1 MKKITA
7 RDIARSAGVSP
18 STVSRV
24 LNNSAHVDA
33 QTRQLI
39 LDAARRSG
47 FPVCRRGEDLT
58 VGVIGQFPNEHLGGY
73 FGLIL
78 GAVCAAISRR
88 GGHVELVSPEDVS
101 ILNERAVWGAVNLS
115 SNDGVTDFWC
125 SEYGLPLVNINL
137 HARPASGVGAVLMKD
152 DDPVREAVH
161 FLWKKGHRK
170 IAYFSCES
178 MRNEVGKPSRRWH
191 GYAEAM
197 HAHGV
202 ENPEAYTIFATY
214 DDMEPGF
221 RKLLDS
227 RFTAAVFPYEIANL
241 YLEPCLRKFGVKIPE
256 DLSIVQWEYPL
267 VSQIL
272 TPPRSTICHNHGKV
286 AEEAVSLLYD
296 MIRRKAPPREIFVP
310 STFLNRESISAPI
323 ASRSQTARMVCSSCA

>member
-24 LNNSAHVDA
+24 LNNSANVDA

-78 GAVCAAISRR
+78 GAVCGAVSRR
-88 GGHVELVSPEDVS
+88 GGHVELVSSHDVS
-101 ILNERAVWGAVNLS
+101 ILNERAVWGAVNLAA
-115 SNDGVTDFWC
+115 DDRVTDCWC
-125 SEYGLPLVNINL
+125 ENYTLPLVNVNL
-137 HARPASGVGAVLMKD
+137 HARLASNVGAVIMKD

-161 FLWKKGHRK
+161 LLWRKGHRK
-170 IAYFSCES
+170 IAYFTCEP
-178 MRNEVGKPSRRWH
+178 MRNEVEKPSRRWH
-191 GYAEAM
+191 GYAEVM

-202 ENPEAYTIFATY
+202 EHPEEDMVFTSVN
-214 DDMEPGF
+214 DMEPGF
-221 RKLLDS
+221 LDLLARKY
-227 RFTAAVFPYEIANL
+227 TAVVFPYEIANL
-241 YLEPCLRKFGVKIPE
+241 YLEPCLRKFRVRIPE

-272 TPPRSTICHNHGKV
+272 APPRSTICHNHRQV
-286 AEEAVSLLYD
+286 AEETVSLLYD
-296 MIRRKAPPREIFVP
+296 MIQRKASPREILVP
-310 STFLNRESISAPI
+310 STFLNRESIAAP
-323 ASRSQTARMVCSSCA
+323 AVRRGRRARAGE

>member
-24 LNNSAHVDA
+24 LNNSANVDP
-33 QTRQLI
+33 QTRQLV
-39 LDAARRSG
+39 LEAARSSG
-47 FPVCRRGEDLT
+47 FPVCRRGEDIT
-58 VGVIGQFPNEHLGGY
+58 VGVIGQFPHEHLGGY

-78 GAVCAAISRR
+78 GAVCEAVSRR
-88 GGHVELVSPEDVS
+88 GGHVELVPSEDVS
-101 ILNERAVWGAVNLS
+101 LLSDRAVWGAVNLS
-115 SNDGVTDFWC
+115 SDNRVTDFWC
-125 SEYGLPLVNINL
+125 AGYALPLVNVNL
-137 HARPASGVGAVLMKD
+137 HARPASGVGAVIMKD

-178 MRNEVGKPSRRWH
+178 MHGELEKPSRRWH

-202 ENPEAYTIFATY
+202 ANPEDYTIFASY
-214 DDMEPGF
+214 ADMEPGF
-221 RKLLDS
+221 RKLLDAGY
-227 RFTAAVFPYEIANL
+227 TAAVFPYEIANL
-241 YLEPCLRKFGVKIPE
+241 YLEPCLRKFRVKIPE
-256 DLSIVQWEYPL
+256 ELSIVQWEYPL

-272 TPPRSTICHNHGKV
+272 TPPRSTICHNHRQV

-296 MIRRKAPPREIFVP
+296 MIRRKAPPREILVP
-310 STFLNRESISAPI
+310 STFLNRESIAPPPGV
-323 ASRSQTARMVCSSCA
+323 SRRARAGE

>member
-24 LNNSAHVDA
+24 LNNSANVDA

-47 FPVCRRGEDLT
+47 FPVCRRGEDVT
-58 VGVIGQFPNEHLGGY
+58 VGVIGQFPHEQLGGY

-78 GAVCAAISRR
+78 GAVCDAVSLR
-88 GGHVELVSPEDVS
+88 GGHVELVPAKDVS

-115 SNDGVTDFWC
+115 SDDRVTDFWC
-125 SEYGLPLVNINL
+125 AEYGLPLVNVNL
-137 HARPASGVGAVLMKD
+137 HARPSAGVGAVIMKD

-161 FLWKKGHRK
+161 FLWKKEHRR
-170 IAYFSCES
+170 IAYFTCES
-178 MRNEVGKPSRRWH
+178 MRNEMTKPSRRWH
-191 GYAEAM
+191 GYVEGM

-202 ENPEAYTIFATY
+202 EHPEEDMVFASV

-221 RKLLDS
+221 LELLARK
-227 RFTAAVFPYEIANL
+227 FTAVVFPYEIANL
-241 YLEPCLRKFGVKIPE
+241 YLEPCLRKFGVRIPG

-272 TPPRSTICHNHGKV
+272 TPPRSTICHNHRLV

-296 MIRRKAPPREIFVP
+296 MIRRKAPPREILVP
-310 STFLNRESISAPI
+310 STFLNRESI
-323 ASRSQTARMVCSSCA
+323 ASPPGVNRRARAGE

>member
-7 RDIARSAGVSP
+7 RDIARGAGVSP

-24 LNNSAHVDA
+24 LNNSANVDP
-33 QTRQLI
+33 QTRQLV

-58 VGVIGQFPNEHLGGY
+58 VGVIGQFPHEHLGGY

-78 GAVCAAISRR
+78 GAVCEAVSRR
-88 GGHVELVSPEDVS
+88 GGHVALASPEDVS
-101 ILNERAVWGAVNLS
+101 LLNERAVWGAVNLS
-115 SNDGVTDFWC
+115 SDNRVTDFWC
-125 SEYGLPLVNINL
+125 AGYALPLVNVNL
-137 HARPASGVGAVLMKD
+137 HARPASGVGAVIMKD

-161 FLWKKGHRK
+161 FLWKKGHRR
-170 IAYFSCES
+170 IAYFTCES
-178 MRNEVGKPSRRWH
+178 MRNEMTKPSRRWH
-191 GYAEAM
+191 GYVEGM

-202 ENPEAYTIFATY
+202 EHPEEDMVFASV

-221 RKLLDS
+221 LELLARK
-227 RFTAAVFPYEIANL
+227 FTAVVFPYEIANL
-241 YLEPCLRKFGVKIPE
+241 YLEPCLRKFRVKIPE

-272 TPPRSTICHNHGKV
+272 TPPRSTICHNHRLV

-310 STFLNRESISAPI
+310 STFLNRESIAAPKV
-323 ASRSQTARMVCSSCA
+323 RRGRRARAGE